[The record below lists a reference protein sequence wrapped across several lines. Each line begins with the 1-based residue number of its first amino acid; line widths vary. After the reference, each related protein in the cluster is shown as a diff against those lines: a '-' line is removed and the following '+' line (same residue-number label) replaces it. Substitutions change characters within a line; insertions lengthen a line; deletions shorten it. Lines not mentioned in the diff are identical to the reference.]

1 MTQET
6 FPTLKPS
13 SRSFESGDY
22 PVKAYQAQNG
32 AERRILYG
40 NKRVGMKMQLVYQN
54 ITDAEAEQF
63 LDHFDHTQGTFDQ
76 FTINTEAKAGWAGNL
91 DAIGAVEHGSEWR
104 YANSPQLQSVYPG
117 ISTITINLIGA
128 TTS

>member
-1 MTQET
+1 MSQTT

-13 SRSFESGDY
+13 SRSFESGNY

-54 ITDAEAEQF
+54 ITDADAEKF
-63 LDHFDHTQGTFDQ
+63 LDHFDHTQGSFDQ
-76 FTINTEAKAGWAGNL
+76 FDINSDAKAGWSGNL
-91 DAIGAVEHGSEWR
+91 DAIGAVGHGSQWR
-104 YANSPQLQSVYPG
+104 YERSPQLKSVYPG